1 MGQSKYV
8 STFDLLK
15 GYWQVPLTERARE
28 ISAFVTPD
36 GLYQYK
42 VMPFGMRNA
51 PATFQRL
58 INTVIADIPGCE
70 GYIDDVIIYSEVWTD
85 HLRQI
90 RLFFDKLRDANLTV
104 NLSKSAFG
112 HAQVHFLGHVVG
124 GGEVKPITAKVDA
137 INNFPVPSNKKELMR
152 FLGMAGYYRR
162 FCKNF
167 SVIVK
172 PLTELL
178 HKDTKFNWVE
188 KCQVAFEKVK
198 AMLTNEPI
206 LCAPNFQRPFKLA
219 VDTSDIGAGAILL
232 QEDATEVERPVC
244 YFSKKFE
251 KGQKNYC
258 TSEKELLALVLAL
271 QHFEVYVS
279 AGEYPLTVYTYH
291 NPLTFLHRLKNKNQR
306 LLRWSILLQQYNLD
320 IRHIKGRENV
330 IADTLSRAGHPT
342 AD

>member
-1 MGQSKYV
+1 
-8 STFDLLK
+8 
-15 GYWQVPLTERARE
+15 
-28 ISAFVTPD
+28 
-36 GLYQYK
+36 
-42 VMPFGMRNA
+42 MPFGMTNA
-51 PATFQRL
+51 PATFQQL
-58 INTVIADIPGCE
+58 INTVIADIPRCE
-70 GYIDDVIIYSEVWTD
+70 GYIDDVIVYSEVWTD

-172 PLTELL
+172 PLTDLL
-178 HKDTKFNWVE
+178 YKDTKFNWVE

-206 LCAPNFQRPFKLA
+206 LCAPNFQKKLA
-219 VDTSDIGAGAILL
+219 VDASDIGAGAVLL
-232 QEDATEVERPVC
+232 QEDVTEVERPVC

-258 TSEKELLALVLAL
+258 TSKKELLALVLAL
-271 QHFEVYVS
+271 QVYVS
-279 AGEYPLTVYTYH
+279 AGEYPLTVYTDH
-291 NPLTFLHRLKNKNQR
+291 NPLTFLHRLKNKN
-306 LLRWSILLQQYNLD
+306 
-320 IRHIKGRENV
+320 
-330 IADTLSRAGHPT
+330 
-342 AD
+342 

>member
-1 MGQSKYV
+1 
-8 STFDLLK
+8 
-15 GYWQVPLTERARE
+15 
-28 ISAFVTPD
+28 
-36 GLYQYK
+36 
-42 VMPFGMRNA
+42 MPFGMRNA

-172 PLTELL
+172 PLTDLL

-198 AMLTNEPI
+198 AMLMNEPI
-206 LCAPNFQRPFKLA
+206 LCAPNFQRLLSWQWG
-219 VDTSDIGAGAILL
+219 SDIGAGAVLL
-232 QEDATEVERPVC
+232 QEDITEVERPVC

-279 AGEYPLTVYTYH
+279 AGEYPLTVYTDH
-291 NPLTFLHRLKNKNQR
+291 NPLTFLQGDKC
-306 LLRWSILLQQYNLD
+306 
-320 IRHIKGRENV
+320 
-330 IADTLSRAGHPT
+330 
-342 AD
+342 